1 MVDLMRRLAIERRVG
16 ATLIVPVR
24 KTRELLVERARA
36 KWEQYDVRTAVLER
50 QDESFNDRDTAVLAN
65 STEAGRDPVVITPI
79 LERAAPELLAFVSDD
94 EFRGGVG
101 GANGAFEEARH
112 RYGCGIFPEGFN
124 AHHASRVVVDDHR
137 HPPAKRPALG

>member
-1 MVDLMRRLAIERRVG
+1 MVDLMRRLAMERRVG

-24 KTRELLVERARA
+24 KTRKLLMERTRA

-79 LERAAPELLAFVSDD
+79 LEHAAPELLTLVGDD
-94 EFRGGVG
+94 VFRGGTG
-101 GANGAFEEARH
+101 GVDGAFKEARH
-112 RYGCGIFPEGFN
+112 RYGCGIVPEGFN
-124 AHHASRVVVDDHR
+124 AHRASRVVVDDHR
-137 HPPAKRPALG
+137 HPPAERPALG